1 MDMLTHSGTQTIKTE
16 RLILRRF
23 AYSDDDSM
31 LKYWIS
37 DPENGSDGLK
47 SLINLEILRLLRA
60 HHIEIP
66 FPQRVV
72 HRASVEKV
80 PSLPL

>member
-37 DPENGSDGLK
+37 DPE
-47 SLINLEILRLLRA
+47 I
-60 HHIEIP
+60 
-66 FPQRVV
+66 
-72 HRASVEKV
+72 
-80 PSLPL
+80 

>member
-1 MDMLTHSGTQTIKTE
+1 
-16 RLILRRF
+16 
-23 AYSDDDSM
+23 M
-31 LKYWIS
+31 LKDPGPSVTLINFGADGLEFKVGYWIG
-37 DPENGSDGLK
+37 DPEKGSDGLK